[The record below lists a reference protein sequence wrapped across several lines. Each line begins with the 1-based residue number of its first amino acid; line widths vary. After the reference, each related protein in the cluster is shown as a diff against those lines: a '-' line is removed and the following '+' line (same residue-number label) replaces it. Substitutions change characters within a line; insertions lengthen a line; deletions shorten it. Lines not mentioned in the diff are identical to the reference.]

1 MKGCDYNEKSNI
13 WEKYVNIYVII
24 FLARRCNLQFI
35 EWSSYKRLSSQR
47 IEGRCV
53 CMDNFL
59 IGVLASLTATL
70 IAYVIGKLIKKAKSH
85 SRAKS
90 DLIVEF
96 KFMFK
101 SKK

>member
-1 MKGCDYNEKSNI
+1 
-13 WEKYVNIYVII
+13 
-24 FLARRCNLQFI
+24 
-35 EWSSYKRLSSQR
+35 
-47 IEGRCV
+47 
-53 CMDNFL
+53 MDNFL

-70 IAYVIGKLIKKAKSH
+70 IAYVIGKLVKKAKSH